1 MIKGGK
7 KIPEQRSIVHDFN
20 CPKEVK
26 QEFDELNDAWGELSL
41 S

>member
-1 MIKGGK
+1 MIQGGK
-7 KIPEQRSIVHDFN
+7 KIQEQKSIVHDFN

-26 QEFDELNDAWGELSL
+26 QEFDDLNEVWGELSL